1 MCLLIHIC
9 VNKYIKLFLGEKK
22 KEILSNES
30 CHVASSDISIP
41 TAHSLTNLCDT
52 APLRLLLGQGE
63 RCSQKLN
70 TVERSLLASKACAR
84 KGFSRTRAPRRNPA
98 SALA

>member
-1 MCLLIHIC
+1 MYSIC
-9 VNKYIKLFLGEKK
+9 QYISDVLADSHLCEYIQLFLGEKK

-52 APLRLLLGQGE
+52 APLQLLFGQGE
-63 RCSQKLN
+63 RGSQKLI
-70 TVERSLLASKACAR
+70 TA
-84 KGFSRTRAPRRNPA
+84 
-98 SALA
+98 